1 METIGFIGVGSAGAR
16 LVNDLMKAGH
26 SLVLYDIRE
35 EALEPFAERG
45 ARVASS
51 GREVAALSDIIF
63 TSLPA
68 TREVD
73 EATRGPN
80 GILGGI
86 RAGSIYIDLSTRSE
100 NWIRDIEPLFDEKG
114 AGVLEV
120 TVLMGGDPR
129 FGRSCGAL
137 LVGGDSQLY
146 ERIKPL
152 LLTMSDHL
160 IYCGGLG
167 SATVCKF
174 VHNMI
179 GNVVR
184 LAIAEGLTMAAK
196 AGVDPLIAWESLRH
210 GLVGKGRD
218 FQGAAQALAGNF
230 ENRPGGFAF
239 ALARKDLGLATEFAK
254 NLNVP
259 VGVHMAAEAVASQAM
274 NRGYG
279 NKSPLGALYLAQEE
293 IAGVQARNPAA
304 DVAASP
310 DFITVHPDL
319 TVPAD
324 LSVSPDFR

>member
-16 LVNDLMKAGH
+16 LANDVLKAGH
-26 SLVLYDIRE
+26 PLVVYDLRE
-35 EALEPFAERG
+35 EAMEPFAEKG

-51 GREVAALSDIIF
+51 GKEAAALSDIIF

-68 TREVD
+68 TKEAD
-73 EATRGPN
+73 EAARGPN
-80 GILGGI
+80 GILEGI

-100 NWIRDIEPLFDEKG
+100 SWIRDIEPFFDKQG

-129 FGRSCGAL
+129 FQRSCGAL
-137 LVGGDSQLY
+137 LVGGDPQVY
-146 ERIKPL
+146 ERVKPV
-152 LLTMSDHL
+152 LLTMSDRL

-179 GNVVR
+179 GNSVR

-210 GLVGKGRD
+210 GIVGKGRD
-218 FQGAAQALAGNF
+218 FLGAAQALRGNF

-239 ALARKDLGLATEFAK
+239 ALARKDLALATEFAK
-254 NLNVP
+254 SLNVP
-259 VGVHMAAEAVASQAM
+259 VGVHMATEAVASQAM
-274 NRGYG
+274 SRGYG
-279 NKSPLGALYLAQEE
+279 DKSPLGALYLVQEE
-293 IAGVQARNPAA
+293 IAGVEARNPAA

-319 TVPAD
+319 LAAD
-324 LSVSPDFR
+324 SPQ